1 MNEKIVGIQ
10 KWLGV
15 NQAGTD
21 DTSLKLGEASEMRN
35 WRVTQDGALRK
46 RPGMKAVHTF
56 PGEIQGTWCGYVGG
70 EYVQVAAAGGK
81 LWKIGFPSTT
91 AVSAL
96 GTLADAHTEFFG
108 FREKL
113 YILNGTQ
120 YKVFDGHT
128 LADVTGYV
136 PTVLVGVG
144 ADGSGTE
151 LEQINKLSSK
161 RKYRI
166 ATDGTST
173 VYVCPE
179 SGTLSVSVKNRAT
192 GATLVAGTDYTFSDG
207 KITFTSAPPAG
218 ADVYEVEYTVASDDS
233 GTVKAMKFA
242 ELYNGATDNRVFLY
256 GDGSNKALYSG
267 LDIDGN
273 PTAEYFPDMNVLDIG
288 DENTPITAMI
298 RHYSRL
304 LAFKED
310 SAYSVQYGTVTNAEG
325 KILPAFYWTQVNK
338 AIGNIAPGQVRLV
351 DNSPYTLF
359 GESVYTWKNNS
370 SYSSNL
376 TIDERQAKRISDR
389 VWKTLQSFD
398 LRQSYC
404 WDDNDRK
411 EWYCVYGDTA
421 IVHNY
426 GLNVWYLYTNFPVKH
441 FYRSYGRL
449 LGARENVLVEISDAF
464 RNDCGEAI
472 DARWESGNMHF
483 GADFMRK
490 YSAMLWIGL
499 VPTHAGSMTVTV
511 MTDRKADFSKKL
523 VFRNSAA
530 FDHAN
535 FAHWSFNTNK
545 RPYMT
550 RLKLKAKKFTY
561 YKLILTNDDADTT
574 ATVTSA
580 DVRVRFTGYVR

>member
-21 DTSLKLGEASEMRN
+21 DTSLKLGEASGMRN

-70 EYVQVAAAGGK
+70 EYVQVAAAAGK
-81 LWKIGFPSTT
+81 LWKIGFPATT
-91 AVSAL
+91 AVSEL
-96 GTLADAHTEFFG
+96 GALADAHTEFFG

-166 ATDGTST
+166 ATDGKST

-192 GATLVAGTDYTFSDG
+192 GAALAAGTDYTFAEG

-233 GTVKAMKFA
+233 GAVRAMKFS
-242 ELYNGATDNRVFLY
+242 ELYNGSTDNRVFLY

-325 KILPAFYWTQVNK
+325 KIIPAFYWTQVNK
-338 AIGNIAPGQVRLV
+338 AIGNIVPGQVRLV
-351 DNSPYTLF
+351 DNSPYTMF

-398 LRQSYC
+398 LRQAYC

-411 EWYCVYGDTA
+411 EWYCVSGDMA
-421 IVHNY
+421 VVHNY

-441 FYRSYGRL
+441 FYRVYGRL
-449 LGARENVLVEISDAF
+449 IGARGNTLVEISDAF
-464 RNDCGEAI
+464 RSDCGEAI
-472 DARWESGNMHF
+472 DARLESGNMHF
-483 GADFMRK
+483 GADCMRK

-580 DVRVRFTGYVR
+580 DIRVRFTGYVR